1 MCIRRIFLCLF
12 FTGTFLSSIG
22 QSIKSTKIEWSSP
35 LILTEGSSLQ
45 CLGCHQNDKN
55 GSLIYSGLAKVP
67 NGLEVEKAEINSF
80 TTEELSDVEK
90 TVDLIDPGLIQ
101 EVPSVMFKNASQ
113 RKKPFLVYSF
123 IPLVKQKGEVRKLTS
138 FSLEVTYRTKST
150 RSKSNSKSFLSSSA
164 LASGDWYKVG
174 VVSDG
179 VYKINHAFLE
189 SLGVDMTSVDP
200 QSINVYGNGAGLL
213 AESNTEFRYDDLMK
227 NSIAFVGDETD
238 GTFDESDYILFY
250 GNGPHR
256 TEQSGS
262 ELMHLYNH
270 YSDTSFY
277 FIRIDGAESPKRVA
291 NQTQASGLPTNT
303 VTSFNDYLY
312 NEKEQLNFWE
322 SGREWYGDRYSA
334 INETYS
340 YSFSVPNITTDSIK
354 LVTKLASRSSIA
366 SNFTVSVSGASQT
379 INLGAVSSS
388 SYQYATTGTST
399 IYLENAPSVINVS
412 VSYGHSGSLTAEGFM
427 DVLELN
433 ARRDLSMVGTSMKF
447 QDIKSIGTGNV
458 SEFQL
463 SNAAQV
469 TDIWEV
475 TQHHEVSSIDFT
487 DLTSVK
493 SFVINTDSLRTFI
506 ALTANSGMTPVSYGK
521 VENQNLHALPYAD
534 VIMISPPSLLNQANE
549 LADFHRSGGSSV
561 HVVSPN
567 EIFNEFSSGMRDG
580 TAIRHFLRMFYER
593 AGTDPN
599 LIPKHLLLF
608 GDGSY
613 DNKGKLNSF
622 ENLIPTYQS
631 TAHLVKTSTFTSDD
645 FFVVLDDNA
654 GFAASD
660 LLDMSVGRLPV
671 SNTVEAEA
679 MVAKIKKYS
688 EKSSSLVTNIADC
701 NSQNSS
707 STFGNW
713 KNKLMMVSDD
723 EDGGTYFL
731 HTEEVA
737 GRVEDDYPWMN
748 INKVHS
754 DAFVQESTPGGERY
768 YAVYEEIKNK
778 VQSGVLGV
786 NYIGHGGEVGWA
798 TERFLDLSMVRG
810 WSNFSRLPFFMTAT
824 CEFSRFDD
832 PDRTSAGE
840 ELILNA
846 EGGAI
851 AMFTTTRLVY
861 AGPNL
866 TINKKFYDT
875 VFKRDVNG
883 KGQTFGS
890 IYVGTKN
897 AYANA
902 SGTENGRK
910 FSLLGDPVLQ
920 LALPEYNIVTDEIND
935 SSILSATLDT
945 ISALGKVKIEGH
957 IEDWSGGT
965 MNSFN
970 GVVYLTVYDKPQ
982 QFSTLANNASS
993 GLYNF
998 NEQNSVV
1005 YKGKATVN
1013 NGLFSFT
1020 FVAPKDLNLQ
1030 YGKGKLSYYADNGE
1044 IDATGYSDSITIGGV
1059 NLSAAT
1065 DNIGPEIE
1073 LYLNDTNFVYGGLT
1087 NESPTLLALLSDSNG
1102 INTTGN
1108 SIGHDLTATIDG
1120 NTSNAVVLN
1129 DYYESDLD
1137 TYQKGSVAYKIE
1149 DLVEGVHTLELKAW
1163 DVHNNSSSAH
1173 TEFVVALSEEMA
1185 LDHVLNYPNPFTT
1198 HTEFMLEHNQICNQ
1212 VEVQVQIFTV
1222 SGRLV
1227 KTLNRSFH
1235 ADGFRVSGITWNGTD
1250 DFGDKLARGTYFYRV
1265 KVNTDNGASA
1275 EKYERLVILK

>member
-1 MCIRRIFLCLF
+1 M
-12 FTGTFLSSIG
+12 
-22 QSIKSTKIEWSSP
+22 
-35 LILTEGSSLQ
+35 SSL
-45 CLGCHQNDKN
+45 
-55 GSLIYSGLAKVP
+55 
-67 NGLEVEKAEINSF
+67 
-80 TTEELSDVEK
+80 
-90 TVDLIDPGLIQ
+90 
-101 EVPSVMFKNASQ
+101 
-113 RKKPFLVYSF
+113 
-123 IPLVKQKGEVRKLTS
+123 
-138 FSLEVTYRTKST
+138 
-150 RSKSNSKSFLSSSA
+150 
-164 LASGDWYKVG
+164 
-174 VVSDG
+174 
-179 VYKINHAFLE
+179 
-189 SLGVDMTSVDP
+189 DP
-200 QSINVYGNGAGLL
+200 QSINMYGNGAGLL
-213 AESNTEFRYDDLMK
+213 AENNSDFRYDDLMK
-227 NSIAFVGDETD
+227 NAIAFVGSEAD
-238 GTFDESDYILFY
+238 GTFDVEDYILFY
-250 GNGPHR
+250 ANGPHR
-256 TEQSGS
+256 IEQNSS
-262 ELMHLYNH
+262 ELMHKYNH
-270 YSDTSFY
+270 YSDTSYY
-277 FIRIDGAESPKRVA
+277 FIRIDGSEAPKRIA
-291 NQTQASGLPTNT
+291 SQTQASGFPTNT

-334 INETYS
+334 INENYS
-340 YSFSVPNITTDSIK
+340 YSFSVPNITADSIK
-354 LVTKLASRSSIA
+354 LVTKLASRSAIA

-379 INLGAVSSS
+379 VNLGAITPS

-412 VSYGHSGSLTAEGFM
+412 VSYGHAGSLTAEGFM
-427 DVLELN
+427 DVLEIN
-433 ARRDLSMVGTSMKF
+433 ARRALSMVGTSMIF
-447 QDIKSIGTGNV
+447 QDIQSIGTGNV

-463 SNAAQV
+463 SNAVQV

-475 TQHHEVSSIDFT
+475 TQHHDVSSMDFT

-493 SFVINTDSLRTFI
+493 SFIINTDSLRTFI
-506 ALTANSGMTPVSYGK
+506 AITANSGITPVSYGK
-521 VENQNLHALPYAD
+521 VENQNLHALSYAD
-534 VIMISPPSLLNQANE
+534 VILISPTSLLTQANE
-549 LADFHRSGGSSV
+549 LADFHRSRGSSV
-561 HVVSPN
+561 HVLSPN

-580 TAIRHFLRMFYER
+580 TAIRQFLRMFYER
-593 AGTDPN
+593 AGADPN
-599 LIPKHLLLF
+599 LIPKHLFLF

-631 TAHLVKTSTFTSDD
+631 TAHLVKTNTFTSDD

-654 GFAASD
+654 GFAPSD
-660 LLDMSVGRLPV
+660 LLDMSVGRLPI
-671 SNTVEAEA
+671 SNTVEADA
-679 MVAKIKKYS
+679 MVAKIKRYS
-688 EKSSSLVTNIADC
+688 ERSSSLVVNIADC

-713 KNKLMMVSDD
+713 KNKIMMVSDD
-723 EDGGTYFL
+723 EDGGLYFL

-737 GRVEDDYPWMN
+737 SRIEDDYPWIN

-768 YAVYEEIKNK
+768 YGVYDEIKNR

-810 WSNFSRLPFFMTAT
+810 WSNSSHLPFFMTAT

-846 EGGAI
+846 DGGAI

-875 VFKRDVNG
+875 VFRRDANG

-935 SSILSATLDT
+935 SAIGSATLDT
-945 ISALGKVKIEGH
+945 LTALGKVKIEGH
-957 IEDWSGGT
+957 IEDWSGGI
-965 MNSFN
+965 MSSFN

-982 QFSTLANNASS
+982 QFSTLANNTSS

-998 NEQNSVV
+998 NEQNSIV

-1044 IDATGYSDSITIGGV
+1044 IDATGYSDSLTIGGI
-1059 NLSAAT
+1059 NLSAAS

-1087 NESPTLLALLSDSNG
+1087 SESPTLLAFLSDSNG

-1108 SIGHDLTATIDG
+1108 SIGHDLTATVDG
-1120 NTSNAVVLN
+1120 NTSNAIVLN

-1137 TYQKGSVAYKIE
+1137 TYQQGSVAYKIE
-1149 DLVEGVHTLELKAW
+1149 DLDEGVHTLEIKAW
-1163 DVHNNSSSAH
+1163 DVHNNSNSSQ
-1173 TEFVVALSEEMA
+1173 TEFIVALSEKMA

-1212 VEVQVQIFTV
+1212 IEVQVQIFTV

-1227 KTLNRSFH
+1227 KTLNRSLH
-1235 ADGFRVSGITWNGTD
+1235 ADGFRVSGINWNGTD
-1250 DFGDKLARGTYFYRV
+1250 DYGDKLARGTYFYRV